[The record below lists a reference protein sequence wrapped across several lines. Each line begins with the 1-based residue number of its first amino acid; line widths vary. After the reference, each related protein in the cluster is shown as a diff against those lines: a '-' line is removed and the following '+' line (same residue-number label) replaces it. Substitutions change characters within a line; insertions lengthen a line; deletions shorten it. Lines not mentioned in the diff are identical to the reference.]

1 MSDPIVIINQ
11 NKPIEKRRPGRPRKL
26 KEIPHAKPTI
36 QQQFRIFTNITQPYL
51 EQISDIPEKDF
62 MDQIKEI
69 EYNNKTADEKALSSF
84 SQLNVRTDNFIDQIA
99 LNKYNNDRKNQ
110 QKEARQA
117 RLKLK
122 AERKQLAVDNKLKKD
137 ILKNKQDI
145 SSKKEQEILSSSVNY
160 RAIPKETINGRKP
173 RFENKNIADPIVKL
187 TINRDTGVEERSK
200 TSQGNYRQTLTLNG
214 DVSYQGIKEAQYKIA
229 KPREINK
236 ADVTRKE
243 YQLATPSQRVVKT
256 ARARDINAP

>member
-145 SSKKEQEILSSSVNY
+145 SSKKEQEILASSVNY
-160 RAIPKETINGRKP
+160 KAIPKGTINGKAP
-173 RFENKNIADPIVKL
+173 RFEYKNIADPVVKV
-187 TINRDTGVEERSK
+187 TTDRAGVQTKSK
-200 TSQGNYRQTLTLNG
+200 TSQGNDRQTVNKTGNI
-214 DVSYQGIKEAQYKIA
+214 SYQGTKAAQYRT
-229 KPREINK
+229 PTVREINK
-236 ADVTRKE
+236 ADVKRKE
-243 YQLATPSQRVVKT
+243 YKLATPSKRVVKT
-256 ARARDINAP
+256 TRARDINSP